1 METKSIENT
10 KYDPIEKI
18 REKMQEREPEQVREK
33 AQETKPEQ
41 VREKVQDEEQ
51 GQARKQ
57 TSAIEADK
65 ESVLQSEPQI
75 HDEDYFIRKN
85 AERVKAYHERSSSA
99 EVLDRGEIY
108 RPQQQAERIREA
120 VISGK
125 RGRQDSEA
133 DDLV

>member
-1 METKSIENT
+1 
-10 KYDPIEKI
+10 
-18 REKMQEREPEQVREK
+18 MQEREPEQVREK

-75 HDEDYFIRKN
+75 HDEDYFIRKMR
-85 AERVKAYHERSSSA
+85 ERVKAYHERSSSA
-99 EVLDRGEIY
+99 EVLDRGKFIVRSNRQNE
-108 RPQQQAERIREA
+108 
-120 VISGK
+120 SGK
-125 RGRQDSEA
+125 LLHIGQKRQTRLRSRWIC
-133 DDLV
+133 LKKIS

>member
-1 METKSIENT
+1 
-10 KYDPIEKI
+10 
-18 REKMQEREPEQVREK
+18 MQEREPEQVREK

-75 HDEDYFIRKN
+75 HDEDYFIRKMR
-85 AERVKAYHERSSSA
+85 ERVKAYHERSSSA

-120 VISGK
+120 AAYGQKRQTRLRSRWICLKKIS
-125 RGRQDSEA
+125 
-133 DDLV
+133 